1 MFFFF
6 LAWPIIH
13 VGVTMIHILALD
25 DHATTNEGQSQIE
38 QLSLFSLLPPHVL
51 IALQ

>member
-1 MFFFF
+1 
-6 LAWPIIH
+6 
-13 VGVTMIHILALD
+13 MIHILALD

-38 QLSLFSLLPPHVL
+38 QLYLFSLLPPHVP